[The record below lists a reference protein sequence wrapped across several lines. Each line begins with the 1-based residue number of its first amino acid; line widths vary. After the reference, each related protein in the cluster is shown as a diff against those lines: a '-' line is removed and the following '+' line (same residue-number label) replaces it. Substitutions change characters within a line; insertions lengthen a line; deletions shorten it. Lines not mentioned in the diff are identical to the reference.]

1 MTHINKTQANTAP
14 QFDPT
19 KSLMKNFLSAFGA
32 FALLTGAGVTV
43 TLMNPPLAQAQIQNA
58 KSVVDDAKSKGIIGE
73 TVSGYLAPVDGAIVS
88 QGVRNAMNEINIGR
102 KSVYTRLAREQNLSV
117 DVVATLTGEK
127 QIVKAARGEK
137 VLDSS
142 QKWRTK

>member
-1 MTHINKTQANTAP
+1 MTQENMTPT
-14 QFDPT
+14 FDPT

-32 FALLTGAGVTV
+32 FALLAGTGVAV
-43 TLMNPPLAQAQIQNA
+43 TLINPPVAQAQIQNA
-58 KSVVDDAKSKGIIGE
+58 KSVVDNAKSKGIIGE
-73 TVSGYLAPVDGAIVS
+73 TVSGYLAPVNGAVVS

-102 KSVYTRLAREQNLSV
+102 KSVYTRLAREQNLSI

-127 QIVKAARGEK
+127 QIAKAAAGEK
-137 VLDSS
+137 VLDGS